1 MNSLIGVVLEKI
13 DWTSFLNCERGLLI
27 APAGHGKTTA
37 IADCLLQC
45 PQNTCHLVLTHTHAG
60 IASLRIKFKEKNVPA
75 DRYQLETIT
84 GFAQQYVLSF
94 LGNSQLPHENDKE
107 YFPRVVDLCT
117 SLLKSKVVQMVLK
130 ASYKSV
136 FVDEY
141 QDCSYNQHLLVLQIG
156 KNMPIHLLG
165 DPLQGIFSFE
175 KNPMVSFDTD
185 LDGFVKFNMLVHP
198 WRWNKT
204 NKFLGNKILSMRKN
218 LENHMPIDLT
228 KMAGDGL
235 YVEYYNPMVNMYDK
249 NFLIK
254 LRKIVKIYMSESF
267 LVIYPSYYE
276 KNKHGVSYL
285 RGMLRDRIELKSV
298 IDFGNYGF
306 KLLDAIDAKAFYSSA
321 SKIDEFITKC
331 QQGRR
336 IAKIKWMY
344 GIMETLHFSKTELRL
359 WFNPDNNSLKKK
371 LKDKAI
377 IGKQLKTLVDCY
389 ESSPCL
395 QSFMKILNFTY
406 ELTSSKCQYKD
417 IYYEIKHTSLL
428 AMSENLSMLEAM
440 RQRKNQIRHMGR
452 RVEGH
457 CIGTTLLTKGLEFD
471 TVVLYKAD
479 KFEDAKNFYVAIS
492 RARKKLILIT
502 SQSVIH
508 FG

>member
-1 MNSLIGVVLEKI
+1 MNSLIGVVLEKV

-45 PQNTCHLVLTHTHAG
+45 PEGSCHLVLTHTHAG
-60 IASLRIKFKEKNVPA
+60 IASLRMKFKEKNVPTN
-75 DRYQLETIT
+75 RYQLETIT

-94 LGNSQLPHENDKE
+94 IGNSQLPQEDNKE
-107 YFPRVVDLCT
+107 YFPRVVELCT
-117 SLLKSKVVQMVLK
+117 SILDSKVVQIILK

-141 QDCSYNQHLLVLQIG
+141 QDCSYNQHQLILQIG
-156 KNMPIHLLG
+156 KNMPVHLLG

-175 KNPMVSFDTD
+175 KTPMVNLDAD
-185 LDGFVKFNMLVHP
+185 LNGFVRFNLLAHP
-198 WRWNKT
+198 WRWDKT
-204 NKFLGNKILSMRKN
+204 NRSLGDKILSMRKN

-228 KMAGDGL
+228 KMEGEGL
-235 YVEYYNPMVNMYDK
+235 YVEYYNPILNIYDQ
-249 NFLIK
+249 NFLK
-254 LRKIVKIYMSESF
+254 TLRKIVKIHMSESF
-267 LVIYPSYYE
+267 LVIYPSYHE
-276 KNKHGVSYL
+276 KNKYGYDNL
-285 RGMLRDRIELKSV
+285 RGILRDRIELKSV
-298 IDFGNYGF
+298 IDFGNYNF
-306 KLLDAIDAKAFYSSA
+306 KLLDAIDAKVFYSSA
-321 SKIDEFITKC
+321 SKIDEFINKC

-344 GIMETLHFSKTELRL
+344 EIMETLHFSKTELKL
-359 WFNPDNNSLKKK
+359 WFNPDKNSLKKK
-371 LKDKAI
+371 QKDKAI
-377 IGKQLKTLVDCY
+377 KGKQLKTLVECY
-389 ESSPCL
+389 DNSPCL
-395 QSFMKILNFTY
+395 QSFMDVLNFVY
-406 ELTSSKCQYKD
+406 ELTASKCQHKD
-417 IYYEIKHTSLL
+417 IYYEIKHTYQI
-428 AMSENLSMLEAM
+428 AMSEKISMLEAM
-440 RQRKNQIRHMGR
+440 RQRKNQIRHMGK

-502 SQSVIH
+502 SKSVIH
-508 FG
+508 FH